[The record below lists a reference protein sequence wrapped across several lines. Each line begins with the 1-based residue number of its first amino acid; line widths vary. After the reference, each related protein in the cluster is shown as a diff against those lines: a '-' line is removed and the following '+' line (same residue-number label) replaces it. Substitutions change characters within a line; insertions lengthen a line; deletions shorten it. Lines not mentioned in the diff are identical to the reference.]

1 MCNEWICHMITYDY
15 FKYALV
21 KIGILTIN
29 ELGEKYI
36 CPIDTKSEEW
46 KEFLILNKDFIIKID
61 DNEALKSDN
70 KLILGDDIYF
80 GQEVRGGSYNVKP
93 SIGYPVALR
102 SKISNGIRTS
112 NVTEILSDNIFVTNN
127 SVYFLIDDS
136 WRKKINRDKKINEII
151 NGEI

>member
-1 MCNEWICHMITYDY
+1 MITYD
-15 FKYALV
+15 FKYVLV

-29 ELGEKYI
+29 ELGEKYL
-36 CPIDTKSEEW
+36 CPIDTKSKEW

-61 DNEALKSDN
+61 ENEALKSDY

-80 GQEVRGGSYNVKP
+80 GQELSGSYNTKP
-93 SIGYPVALR
+93 SIGYPVALW
-102 SKISNGIRTS
+102 SKMSSGIRTS

-136 WRKKINRDKKINEII
+136 WRKKINRDKKIDEII
-151 NGEI
+151 NGKI